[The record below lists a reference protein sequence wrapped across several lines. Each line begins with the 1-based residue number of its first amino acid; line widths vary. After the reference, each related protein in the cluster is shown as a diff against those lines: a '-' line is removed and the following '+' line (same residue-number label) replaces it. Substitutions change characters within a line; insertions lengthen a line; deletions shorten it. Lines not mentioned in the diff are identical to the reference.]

1 MSDQTASAK
10 MLSKL
15 MFRLLPAQVLL
26 YMVGA
31 VNGLVSSY
39 FAANYVGVTAMGAE
53 RDIAIDLT
61 PDVQVGDYVLVH
73 AGFAIEVVDEQYA
86 AETLEL
92 IKTMAELVD
101 DPLFDEGAVA

>member
-39 FAANYVGVTAMGAE
+39 FAANYVGVTAMGA
-53 RDIAIDLT
+53 
-61 PDVQVGDYVLVH
+61 VGL
-73 AGFAIEVVDEQYA
+73 YA
-86 AETLEL
+86 RSSTSTSLAR
-92 IKTMAELVD
+92 
-101 DPLFDEGAVA
+101 P